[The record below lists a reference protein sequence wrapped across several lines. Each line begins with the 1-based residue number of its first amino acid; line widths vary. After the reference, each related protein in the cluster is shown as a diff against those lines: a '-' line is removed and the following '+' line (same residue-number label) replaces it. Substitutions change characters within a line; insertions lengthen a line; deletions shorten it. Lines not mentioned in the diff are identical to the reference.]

1 MMSRLNDTKYI
12 WRIMQK
18 RLHTKH
24 PLFELQL
31 SIGYEEAIYEGKY
44 QYQFGTNPPDI
55 SYSMSETKAIILN
68 T

>member
-1 MMSRLNDTKYI
+1 MHERNFMMSHLNNTKYI
-12 WRIMQK
+12 WRIMQR

-44 QYQFGTNPPDI
+44 QYQFGTNPHI
-55 SYSMSETKAIILN
+55 SYSTMYE
-68 T
+68 